1 MKKSEM
7 QSLVANMLRLYR
19 FDNVNDTE
27 AANRLLLVLE
37 QEGMLPP
44 PKETQCVTE
53 NLIYCYYDKVEEK
66 EEGGRGVLDRGNSQL
81 WESEE

>member
-1 MKKSEM
+1 
-7 QSLVANMLRLYR
+7 
-19 FDNVNDTE
+19 
-27 AANRLLLVLE
+27 
-37 QEGMLPP
+37 MLPP

-53 NLIYCYYDKVEEK
+53 NLMYCYYDKVEEK

>member
-7 QSLVANMLRLYR
+7 QSLVANMLQLYR
-19 FDNVNDTE
+19 FDNVNDME

-44 PKETQCVTE
+44 PSSFNIHNVDKQLGFVAEVT
-53 NLIYCYYDKVEEK
+53 YDFPINE
-66 EEGGRGVLDRGNSQL
+66 DNSVNL
-81 WESEE
+81 WEPEE